1 MKRLLKSRR
10 KLLQLTATTLGA
22 TLLPSQ
28 AAKADKINEASQK
41 PESDKTQV
49 ASCLFFDARQRQL
62 VDELTETI
70 IPVDNHSGGA
80 KAAKVVD
87 TIDRVLR
94 ESLDE
99 DQKRTWREGLKLIE
113 AMSERSCGKSFVEAT
128 PEQRIAVLQA
138 LSDNLAMAEL
148 PEIMFFKDLKR
159 LTVNAYYTS
168 KIGILDELGYKG
180 NTILDQF
187 VGCKDVPS

>member
-1 MKRLLKSRR
+1 MKRLLRSRR

-28 AAKADKINEASQK
+28 AAKADKIDEASQE

-49 ASCLFFDARQRQL
+49 ASCFFDARQRQL

-70 IPVDNHSGGA
+70 IPADNHSGGA

-87 TIDRVLR
+87 SIDRVLR

-99 DQKRTWREGLKLIE
+99 DQKKTWREGLKLIE

-128 PEQRIAVLQA
+128 PEQRIAVLQI

-148 PEIMFFKDLKR
+148 PEVMFFKDLKR

-180 NTILDQF
+180 NTMLDQF
-187 VGCKDVPS
+187 VGCKDAPS

>member
-1 MKRLLKSRR
+1 MKKLSKSRR

-28 AAKADKINEASQK
+28 AATADKINKASQK

-49 ASCLFFDARQRQL
+49 ASGFFDARQRQL

-70 IPVDNHSGGA
+70 IPADSRSGGA
-80 KAAKVVD
+80 KAARVVD
-87 TIDRVLR
+87 TIDRVLQ

-99 DQKRTWREGLKLIE
+99 DQRKTWREGLKLIE

-128 PEQRIAVLQA
+128 PEQRVAVLQV

-148 PEIMFFKDLKR
+148 PEVVFFKDLKR

-180 NTILDQF
+180 NTMLDQF
-187 VGCKDVPS
+187 VGCNVAPS